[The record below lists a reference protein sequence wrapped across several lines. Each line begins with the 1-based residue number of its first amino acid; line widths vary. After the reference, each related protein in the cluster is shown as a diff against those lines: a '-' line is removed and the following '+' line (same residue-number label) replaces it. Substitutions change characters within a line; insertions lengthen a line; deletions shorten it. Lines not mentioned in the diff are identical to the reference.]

1 MKLYPWLI
9 FSSIY
14 YILAKNF
21 WSCDQFAILNHDH
34 MIVSRNTFHLAKNTS
49 FDLLKTFVTTFDL
62 VKYSSFDL
70 FNTFVK
76 TCILVKNVS
85 FDLVN
90 FDLVIRTREIDQT
103 FSHYFEK
110 YCHCWTRKR
119 HCFIKAKTIQK
130 MHPRTN

>member
-1 MKLYPWLI
+1 
-9 FSSIY
+9 
-14 YILAKNF
+14 
-21 WSCDQFAILNHDH
+21 

-103 FSHYFEK
+103 FSRYFEK
-110 YCHCWTRKR
+110 YCHC
-119 HCFIKAKTIQK
+119 
-130 MHPRTN
+130 